1 MHVRWLELVGFRN
14 YASLSFAPDPGL
26 NVLIGGNGQ
35 GKTSLLEALH
45 LLLAGR
51 SFRTTRLADCIGWD
65 AREARIAGEIE
76 HGRGRRAIRVRVQ
89 AEGRLE
95 ADGGLC
101 PWARVVTFASSD
113 LSLLTGPPQARR
125 TYLDGATAK
134 LIPAHAEKCRR
145 YRLLLHQRGRL
156 LLQLGGRAD
165 GERLLAPWDEQVA
178 TLGSEIAHRRIETL
192 EALGKDA
199 GEIWRALAPEGRSLD
214 LVYVPTRAPGADRAA
229 TAASLLE
236 ALTASRAAEIRRG
249 MTLVG
254 PHRDDLVVRLGRM
267 DARSYASR
275 GEQRVIV
282 LTLRLAE
289 AASVGRR
296 LGAPPVLLLDDVLSE
311 LDLEARERVLLWLQA
326 QGQTLLSTTDA
337 AALPR
342 AVAASWDVR
351 DGAVGGG
358 AMADAIVAGGAA

>member
-14 YASLSFAPDPGL
+14 YASLSFAPDAGL

-51 SFRTTRLADCIGWD
+51 SFRTTRLGDCVGWG

-76 HGRGRRAIRVRVQ
+76 HGRGRRSVRVSVQ

-101 PWARVVTFASSD
+101 PWARVVTFASGD
-113 LSLLTGPPQARR
+113 LALLAGPPQARR
-125 TYLDGATAK
+125 AYLDGATAK
-134 LIPAHAEKCRR
+134 LAPAHAEACRR
-145 YRLLLHQRGRL
+145 YRLLLQQRGRL

-178 TLGSEIAHRRIETL
+178 ALGSEIAHRRIETL
-192 EALGKDA
+192 DTLGRDA
-199 GEIWRALAPEGRSLD
+199 REIWFALAPEGRSLD
-214 LVYVPTRAPGADRAA
+214 LEYAPARPLGADRAA
-229 TAASLLE
+229 TATSLLQ
-236 ALTASRAAEIRRG
+236 ALTASRAAEVRRG
-249 MTLVG
+249 LTLVG
-254 PHRDDLVVRLGRM
+254 PHRDDLVIRLGRM

-311 LDLEARERVLLWLQA
+311 LDLEARERALAWLQR

-337 AALPR
+337 AVLPS
-342 AVAASWDVR
+342 AMGTSWDVR
-351 DGAVGGG
+351 DGAVGGWV
-358 AMADAIVAGGAA
+358 MEDAIVAGGAA